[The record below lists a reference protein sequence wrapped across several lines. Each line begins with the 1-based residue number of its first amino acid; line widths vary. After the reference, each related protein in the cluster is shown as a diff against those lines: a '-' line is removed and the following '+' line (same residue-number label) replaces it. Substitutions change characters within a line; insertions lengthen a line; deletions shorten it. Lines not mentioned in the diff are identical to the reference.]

1 MSSIRDIKRRI
12 KSVQNMQQ
20 ITKAMEM
27 VSAAKLRRAQ
37 SRLEAARPYGAKMRE
52 TLENLAAAAADVS
65 HPLFEKR
72 QVNRRALVVVTADK
86 GLAGSYNSNV
96 IRRAEAYMKSDEGEK
111 TSLITVGRKAGD
123 YFRRR
128 EFPQLAHYQEVGDQ
142 VDMTRAQTLS
152 REIVGFFMSGEVD
165 EILVLGT
172 RFISVMSRAL
182 AIEPFLP
189 IEPPEGKKESVG
201 YIFEPNAA
209 AIFAALLPRYVAN
222 RMIMTL
228 LEASASEHG
237 ARMVAMGSASRNAR
251 DVIDALTLQR
261 NRARQAAITKE
272 IAEIVGGAEAL
283 K

>member
-1 MSSIRDIKRRI
+1 MASLRDIKRRI
-12 KSVQNMQQ
+12 RSVQNTQQ

-37 SRLEAARPYGAKMRE
+37 SRLEAARPYGQKMKE
-52 TLENLAAAAADVS
+52 LLENLAAVAVEVH

-72 QVNRRALVVVTADK
+72 PVERRALVVVTADK
-86 GLAGSYNSNV
+86 GLAGSYNASV
-96 IRRAEAYMKSDEGEK
+96 LRRAEAYLRSEEGAK
-111 TSLITVGRKAGD
+111 TVLITVGRKCGE

-128 EFPQLAHYQEVGDQ
+128 GYTIIQHYQGMGDQ
-142 VDMTRAQTLS
+142 IDILKAQAVS
-152 REIVGFFMSGEVD
+152 REIMSTYLRGEVD

-172 RFISVMSRAL
+172 RFISAMSRAL
-182 AIEPFLP
+182 SLETFVP
-189 IEPPEGKKESVG
+189 IEPPAGKKEPID
-201 YIFEPNAA
+201 YIFEPDAA
-209 AIFAALLPRYVAN
+209 SIFAALLPRYVTN
-222 RMIMTL
+222 RMLMIL

-237 ARMVAMGSASRNAR
+237 ARMIAMGSASRNAR
-251 DVIDALTLQR
+251 DMIDSLTLVR

>member
-1 MSSIRDIKRRI
+1 MGSLRDIRRRI
-12 KSVQNMQQ
+12 KSVQNTEQ

-37 SRLEAARPYGAKMRE
+37 SRLEAARPFGRKMRDM
-52 TLENLAAAAADVS
+52 LENLAAVASQVH

-72 QVNRRALVVVTADK
+72 TVARRALVVVTSDR
-86 GLAGSYNSNV
+86 GLAGSYNANV
-96 IRRAEAYMKSDEGEK
+96 IRRAEAFLGSEEGEK
-111 TSLITVGRKAGD
+111 TTLVTIGKRGGS

-128 EFPQLAHYQEVGDQ
+128 NVPILRHYEGMGDH
-142 VDMTRAQTLS
+142 VDVLQAGS
-152 REIVGFFMSGEVD
+152 IGAEIMNLFLSGEVD
-165 EILVLGT
+165 EIQVLTT
-172 RFISVMSRAL
+172 RFISAMSRAL
-182 AIEPFLP
+182 ALDTFLP
-189 IEPPEGKKESVG
+189 IEPPAGKSEPTD

-209 AIFAALLPRYVAN
+209 SVFAALLPRFVTN
-222 RMIMTL
+222 RMLMIL

-237 ARMVAMGSASRNAR
+237 ARMVSMGSASQNAR
-251 DVIDALTLQR
+251 EMIDKLTLER

>member
-1 MSSIRDIKRRI
+1 MASLRDIRRRI
-12 KSVQNMQQ
+12 RSVQNTQQ

-37 SRLEAARPYGAKMRE
+37 NRLQEARPYGAKLRE
-52 TLENLAAAAADVS
+52 VLENLAGAAAEVE

-72 QVNRRALVVVTADK
+72 PVARRALVVVTADK
-86 GLAGSYNSNV
+86 GLAGAYNANV
-96 IRRAEAYMKSDEGEK
+96 IRRAEAYMRSDEGPR
-111 TSLITVGRKAGD
+111 TSLITVGRKGGD

-128 EFPQLAHYQEVGDQ
+128 GYTLLRHYQEIGDQ
-142 VDMTRAQTLS
+142 VDILKAQSLS
-152 REIVGFFMSGEVD
+152 REIMQFFLDGTVD

-172 RFISVMSRAL
+172 RFISAMSRSIQL
-182 AIEPFLP
+182 DTFLP
-189 IEPPEGKKESVG
+189 IEPPPGKGEAENI
-201 YIFEPNAA
+201 IFEPNAA
-209 AIFAALLPRYVAN
+209 SIFAALVPRYVTN
-222 RMIMTL
+222 RMVMTL

-251 DVIDALTLQR
+251 EMIDDLTLVR
-261 NRARQAAITKE
+261 NRVRQAAITKE

>member
-1 MSSIRDIKRRI
+1 MANLRDLRRRI
-12 KSVQNMQQ
+12 KSTQNTQQ

-37 SRLEAARPYGAKMRE
+37 SALEDARPYAAKLKE
-52 TLENLAAAAADVS
+52 VLENLAAEAAEVR

-72 QVNRRALVVVTADK
+72 PVEARALVVVTGDK
-86 GLAGSYNSNV
+86 GLAGAYNANV
-96 IRRAEAYMKSDEGEK
+96 IRRAEAYLKSPEGAD
-111 TSLITVGRKAGD
+111 TRVVTIGRKGGE

-128 EFPQLAHYQEVGDQ
+128 RVPLLRHYQELGDQ
-142 VDMTRAQTLS
+142 VDYLKAQALA
-152 REIVGFFMSGEVD
+152 REIVGLFLDRQVD

-172 RFISVMSRAL
+172 RFISAMSRAL
-182 AIEPFLP
+182 TLETFLP
-189 IEPPEGKKESVG
+189 IEPPAGKAEPVD
-201 YIFEPNAA
+201 YIFEPDAEH
-209 AIFAALLPRYVAN
+209 IFAALLPRYVAN
-222 RMIMTL
+222 RMLMTL

-237 ARMVAMGSASRNAR
+237 ARMVAMGAASSNAR
-251 DVIDALTLQR
+251 EMIDKLTLVR